1 MAAFDTYT
9 SFCASLGAQEKR
21 NLNEFLNQ
29 ERAQLLA
36 ARSEE
41 ARVRIVTEMIKE
53 VHDRLVSTGRA

>member
-9 SFCASLGAQEKR
+9 SFLASLGAKDR
-21 NLNEFLNQ
+21 RDLKDFLTE
-29 ERAQLLA
+29 ERSQLLA

-53 VHDRLVSTGRA
+53 VHDRLTSTGRP

>member
-9 SFCASLGAQEKR
+9 SFCASLGAKDKR
-21 NLNEFLNQ
+21 DLNEFLNQ
-29 ERAQLLA
+29 ERAELLA

-53 VHDRLVSTGRA
+53 VHDRMAATGRA

>member
-9 SFCASLGAQEKR
+9 SFCASLGAKER
-21 NLNEFLNQ
+21 RELNEFFTQ

>member
-9 SFCASLGAQEKR
+9 SFCSSLSAQEKR
-21 NLNEFLNQ
+21 GLNEFLNQ
-29 ERAQLLA
+29 QRAQLLA

>member
-9 SFCASLGAQEKR
+9 SFCASLSAQDKR
-21 NLNEFLNQ
+21 DLNEFLIQ

-41 ARVRIVTEMIKE
+41 ARVRLVTEMIKE

>member
-9 SFCASLGAQEKR
+9 SFCASLGAKEKR
-21 NLNEFLNQ
+21 DLNEFLNQ

-41 ARVRIVTEMIKE
+41 ARVRIVSEMIKE
-53 VHDRLVSTGRA
+53 VHDRTVSTGRA